1 MQERR
6 HVKTTPGEP
15 NAAPELID
23 HPVRKEEG
31 GNVQMDDI
39 NIPIVAVIV
48 AFFAVLLAVTIV
60 SLQAW
65 FYNVQA
71 AERQRQTLA
80 QDDPATELGAIWA
93 KQRHELN
100 DAAGWARTLGP
111 ATSGPATAASTGAS
125 QPAAG
130 RKRMPIEQAM
140 AIVEKEYSAARS
152 TGGGQ

>member
-15 NAAPELID
+15 HAAPELID

-39 NIPIVAVIV
+39 NIPLVAVIV

-65 FYNVQA
+65 FYNVQT
-71 AERQRQTLA
+71 AERQRQQLA
-80 QDDPATELGAIWA
+80 QDDPATELGALWA
-93 KQRHELN
+93 KQRHELT
-100 DAAGWARTLGP
+100 DAPGWARALGP
-111 ATSGPATAASTGAS
+111 ATTGPATGSSTGAS
-125 QPAAG
+125 AAA
-130 RKRMPIEQAM
+130 RKRIPIEQAM
-140 AIVEKEYSAARS
+140 AIVEKEYSAARGA
-152 TGGGQ
+152 GGGQ

>member
-15 NAAPELID
+15 HAVPEYTP
-23 HPVRKEEG
+23 HAVRREEG

-39 NIPIVAVIV
+39 NIPLVAVIV

-65 FYNVQA
+65 FYNRQT

-80 QDDPATELGAIWA
+80 QDDPATELGALWA

-100 DAAGWARTLGP
+100 DAPGWARSMAVATTGP
-111 ATSGPATAASTGAS
+111 ATGSSTGTS
-125 QPAAG
+125 QPAAK
-130 RKRMPIEQAM
+130 KRIPIDEGM

-152 TGGGQ
+152 GGGGR